1 MVLAVLYVKSIL
13 KNPIQEDE
21 DEIAGYS
28 HGYPVVCVECW
39 TKDCKYKVSCCGCF
53 SSEIVMDKIGIM
65 KKVIKRIIGIVLLS
79 SALGGLIVMTC
90 IQIGT
95 TEGLIA
101 WGISLVLTIIIVV
114 GVYLIVWKN
123 Y

>member
-1 MVLAVLYVKSIL
+1 
-13 KNPIQEDE
+13 
-21 DEIAGYS
+21 
-28 HGYPVVCVECW
+28 
-39 TKDCKYKVSCCGCF
+39 
-53 SSEIVMDKIGIM
+53 VMDKIGIM

-123 Y
+123 